1 MKETSSNPVIANF
14 LDHLLLERGMSLHTL
29 DAYARDLENWETYCN
44 RREIPLYPVTPE
56 YAQAFSQEMH
66 RQGRAKSTVQRRLAA
81 LRSWSRF
88 LVDEGVIESGSW
100 KPDLPKKG
108 RRLPRILTE
117 SEIARLLDAC
127 REGDRYLAFRD
138 RGILELCYGC
148 GLRASEA
155 VSVRL
160 EDLNQGNKLL
170 RVRGKG
176 DRERMVPFLGGV
188 VTAVLEYIEKARESV
203 HPRGVPEVFLSRH
216 GNPLGRGDLWRIIR
230 KRGRLAGI
238 PEKRLYPHILRHSFA
253 THLLRRGVDLR
264 TLQEIVGHASINTTE
279 QYTHLDVELRN
290 VYDQCH
296 PRGAGDVDA

>member
-1 MKETSSNPVIANF
+1 MKETSSNPMIANF
-14 LDHLLLERGMSLHTL
+14 LDHLLLERGMSFHTL
-29 DAYARDLENWETYCN
+29 DAYGRDLENWESYCEG
-44 RREIPLYPVTPE
+44 REIPLYPVVPE
-56 YAQAFSQEMH
+56 YAHSFSREMQ
-66 RQGRAKSTVQRRLAA
+66 RQGLSKSTIQRRLAA

-100 KPDLPKKG
+100 KPDLPQKG

-117 SEIARLLDAC
+117 PEVSRLLDAC
-127 REGDRYLAFRD
+127 REGDTYLALRD

-170 RVRGKG
+170 RIRGKG
-176 DRERMVPFLGGV
+176 ERERMVPFVGNV
-188 VTAVLEYIEKARESV
+188 VTAVLDYIEQARGEVNS
-203 HPRGVPEVFLSRH
+203 RGVPEVFLSRN
-216 GNPLGRGDLWRIIR
+216 GKPLGRGDLWRIVR
-230 KRGRLAGI
+230 KRGKLAGI
-238 PEKRLYPHILRHSFA
+238 PESRLYPHILRHSFA

-264 TLQEIVGHASINTTE
+264 TLQEIVGHSSINTTE

-296 PRGAGDVDA
+296 PRGAGKAEA